1 MFHLLPCE
9 PSTFCQITFR
19 RASFHPPG
27 IDVLIKIDDL
37 LSGKHGKMGHFVRFY
52 DDSETLLD
60 EVASFVERALR
71 ARGRGIVIATGAH
84 LDALRRRLDE
94 LARAEGRAV
103 PPSWDVTWLDAEA
116 ILARFMV
123 DGWPDR
129 ARFEYAVGRVVAE
142 ACAGGAPVHAF
153 GEMVALLCAR
163 GRYDAALHLERLWN
177 ELAKKLDFSL
187 FCAYPWALFP
197 SANAAHVFRQV
208 CAEHDHAC
216 ADAAAPLPSGE
227 PVDIG
232 LVRLEQKVHALQA
245 EAARRRQAEKD
256 LLRREREFADIV
268 ENAAIGVHQM
278 GADGTILWANKAEL
292 QMLGYRWVEY
302 VGHHVARFHTD
313 PAVVD
318 GMLARLAAGEPVH
331 DQPARLRCK
340 DGTIRH
346 VVIRSNACFDD
357 GRLRYS
363 RCFTRDA
370 TEHVRHLTEIGR
382 AHARNVELVT
392 ALEAA
397 GRAEDEFLAMVG
409 RTLRTALDARATER
423 AHRRLRRIARL
434 VDVRLRGRTQ
444 GGLQYRFSQF
454 EGRVVDN
461 LRQQFIA
468 FSVEAEVL
476 KFGQFITKAG
486 RQSPYFFNAGLFHDG
501 ATLGKLADFYAQT
514 LLDSGL
520 EFDMLFGPAYKG
532 ITLASATAVAL
543 AAKGRNTSFAYNRK
557 EAKDHG
563 EGGTIVGAKLA
574 GKVVIIDDVISAG
587 TSVRESVAMIRAA
600 GAEPAAVLIAL
611 DRMERGGKDGVL
623 SPLSAVQE
631 VSQMY
636 GIPVISIA
644 SLADLFGY
652 LESNPELARY
662 KDAVAAYRQQYGV
675 A

>member
-1 MFHLLPCE
+1 M
-9 PSTFCQITFR
+9 
-19 RASFHPPG
+19 
-27 IDVLIKIDDL
+27 LIKTDDL
-37 LSGKHGKMGHFVRFY
+37 LSGKHGKTGHFVRFY
-52 DDSETLLD
+52 DDSDTLLD

-84 LDALRRRLDE
+84 ADALRRRLDE
-94 LARAEGRAV
+94 LARAEGRSAL
-103 PPSWDVTWLDAEA
+103 PSRDVTWFDAETT
-116 ILARFMV
+116 LSRLMV
-123 DGWPDR
+123 GGWPDR
-129 ARFEYAVGRVVAE
+129 ARFEYEVGRVVAE

-177 ELAKKLDFSL
+177 ELARKLDFSL
-187 FCAYPWALFP
+187 FCAYPWTLFP
-197 SANAAHVFRQV
+197 STDVAHVFRQV
-208 CAEHDHAC
+208 CAAHDHAC
-216 ADAAAPLPSGE
+216 ADAAAPLPSGQA
-227 PVDIG
+227 VDIN
-232 LVRLEQKVHALQA
+232 LVRLEQKVQALHA
-245 EAARRRQAEKD
+245 EAARRREAERD
-256 LLRREREFADIV
+256 LRRLADIV
-268 ENAAIGVHQM
+268 ENAAEGLRQV

-292 QMLGYRWVEY
+292 QMLGYRWEEY
-302 VGHHVARFHTD
+302 VGHHFARFH
-313 PAVVD
+313 VD
-318 GMLARLAAGEPVH
+318 ATGAADMLARLTAGETVM
-331 DQPARLRCK
+331 DLPARLRCK
-340 DGTIRH
+340 DGSIRH
-346 VVIRSNACFDD
+346 VVIRSNACFED
-357 GRLRYS
+357 GSLRYT
-363 RCFTRDA
+363 RCFTRD
-370 TEHVRHLTEIGR
+370 TTDQVRMQ
-382 AHARNVELVT
+382 AEL
-392 ALEAA
+392 AAA
-397 GRAEDEFLAMVG
+397 GRAEDAFLAMVG
-409 RTLRTALDARATER
+409 RALRGPRTER
-423 AHRRLRRIARL
+423 RLHRLARM
-434 VDVRLRGRTQ
+434 VEHRLRGRGR

-631 VSQMY
+631 VSQNY

-652 LESNPELARY
+652 LEADPSLARH